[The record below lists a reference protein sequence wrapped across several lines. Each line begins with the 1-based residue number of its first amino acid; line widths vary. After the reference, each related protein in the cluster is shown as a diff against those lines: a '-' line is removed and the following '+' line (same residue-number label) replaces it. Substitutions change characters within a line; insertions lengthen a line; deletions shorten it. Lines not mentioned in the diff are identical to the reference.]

1 MAELI
6 DYCLKNWAQLATAAV
21 LIGMF
26 SLGYARGLVRM
37 SVGLASIVS
46 SLIITK
52 LLLPEVTAW
61 INQNTLLRVVISG
74 RVEDMLGYQKT
85 PQEAENG
92 VDVFYEL
99 IGIDRLTDFIGR
111 KAAEFVV
118 GIVMFVV
125 LLILVSIAVKILF
138 KALDLI
144 TKLPGLSFLNRLL
157 GGIVGLTEGFLYI
170 WIFLLVISIIP
181 ENALTIS
188 AAKQFS
194 AQGIWLSYVREA
206 NLFTHIFGAMLS

>member
-6 DYCLKNWAQLATAAV
+6 DYCLKNWAQLAAAAV

-26 SLGYARGLVRM
+26 ALGYARGLVRM

-52 LLLPEVTAW
+52 LLLPMVTAW
-61 INQNTLLRVVISG
+61 ADRNMLLRTVISG
-74 RVEDMLGYQKT
+74 RVNDMLGYQQT
-85 PQEAENG
+85 QEEAKSG
-92 VDVFYEL
+92 VDVFYDL
-99 IGIDRLTDFIGR
+99 IGLNRLTEFIGQ
-111 KAAEFVV
+111 KTAEFVV
-118 GIVMFVV
+118 SVATFVV

-144 TKLPGLSFLNRLL
+144 TKLPGLSFLNRML
-157 GGIVGLTEGFLYI
+157 GGILGLAEGFLYI

-181 ENALTIS
+181 ENALTVS

-194 AQGIWLSYVREA
+194 APDSWLSYVREA